1 MFLSEKKSV
10 NSQKCNGLFH
20 LHIVD
25 YLTADL
31 FIWTYIYF
39 IHVFVGYSYGQNF
52 RYSFKSFVQ
61 NKKKGNKDPFDVFWD
76 FFESKRGKEI
86 LPLSIQ
92 NGWVKVLFIKQLPN
106 ILLMACAQRF
116 FIITMT

>member
-52 RYSFKSFVQ
+52 RYSLKSFLQ
-61 NKKKGNKDPFDVFWD
+61 NNKKKGTRIHLMY
-76 FFESKRGKEI
+76 FEISLK
-86 LPLSIQ
+86 
-92 NGWVKVLFIKQLPN
+92 VKGGR
-106 ILLMACAQRF
+106 RF
-116 FIITMT
+116 CH